1 MMRALSFVVPAK
13 AETQWRG
20 GACVASAETTLGPR
34 LRGDD
39 GGFAAARMRP
49 DDGELTDAS

>member
-39 GGFAAARMRP
+39 GGFAGARIRP
-49 DDGELTDAS
+49 DDGELTDAA